1 VPNRGRRPFPG
12 SARCISAANRH
23 FRLERGGLA
32 EPLPQRAP
40 TGFVVVLILRS
51 RFDSRWWTRLARLRG
66 QVASYSLVLSM
77 NRRAPADTF
86 DMGRN
91 DSRSCLDSTG
101 CKPYKFQHQS
111 VAIPFG
117 RLNVKR
123 FAVLVL
129 ILGQLWLASP
139 LCCCALKATL
149 RAPRVCRARA
159 FADLPAETTRHR
171 TAVCRN
177 ATAIAVVLS

>member
-1 VPNRGRRPFPG
+1 
-12 SARCISAANRH
+12 
-23 FRLERGGLA
+23 
-32 EPLPQRAP
+32 
-40 TGFVVVLILRS
+40 
-51 RFDSRWWTRLARLRG
+51 
-66 QVASYSLVLSM
+66 M

-139 LCCCALKATL
+139 LCCCALKAAL
-149 RAPRVCRARA
+149 IRKGASSEGACCCAGGDDKAQNSGLPERDRDCRCAELKQQVPAPLQTVPTQTNAERNPVGQL
-159 FADLPAETTRHR
+159 FAAPLALSLSVADPTESWITPLVPPPLGVADRLHQLHR
-171 TAVCRN
+171 LN
-177 ATAIAVVLS
+177 L